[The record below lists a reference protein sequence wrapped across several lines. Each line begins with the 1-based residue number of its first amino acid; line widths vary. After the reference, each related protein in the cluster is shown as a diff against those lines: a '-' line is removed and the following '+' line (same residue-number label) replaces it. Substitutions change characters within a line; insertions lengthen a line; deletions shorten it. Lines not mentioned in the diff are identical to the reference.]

1 MALILKD
8 RVLETCSSPG
18 TGAVTLL
25 GATVGYQTFSAAIG
39 NGNTC
44 YYTISDQNGVNWEVG
59 LGTYATSG
67 NTLTRTTVLSSS
79 NSGSTVNF
87 NTGTQNVFVT
97 YPSEQAVY
105 QDANGYITS
114 QFISSLQAFAI
125 KSTGQI
131 NLKPLASAPTGAA
144 GDIIFNSTSS
154 QFQGYNGT
162 AWLPVGGAVLSNDT
176 STATSVYPLFANAT
190 SGTATTIYTS
200 NANLLYTP
208 STGELTAQTHV
219 SANGLTVNSATVSAN
234 YTIPSGSNAI
244 SAGPVTVASG
254 ITVTVPSGS
263 VWYIS

>member
-18 TGAVTLL
+18 TGAATLL

-105 QDANGYITS
+105 QDASGYITS

-144 GDIIFNSTSS
+144 GDIIFNSTTS

-162 AWLPVGGAVLSNDT
+162 SWLPVGGAVLSNDT

-190 SGTATTIYTS
+190 SGTATTVYTGD
-200 NANLLYTP
+200 ARLLYLP
-208 STGELTAQTHV
+208 STGQLQSTTLR
-219 SANGLTVNSATVSAN
+219 SGNGLFVNSATVTESC
-234 YTIPSGSNAI
+234 TIATGDNASSTGPISVNSGVVVTI
-244 SAGPVTVASG
+244 S
-254 ITVTVPSGS
+254 SGS

>member
-18 TGAVTLL
+18 TGAATLL

-105 QDANGYITS
+105 QDASGYITS

-144 GDIIFNSTSS
+144 GDIIFNSTTS

-162 AWLPVGGAVLSNDT
+162 SWLPVGGAVLSNDT

-190 SGTATTIYTS
+190 SGTATTVYTGD
-200 NANLLYTP
+200 ARLLYLP
-208 STGELTAQTHV
+208 STGQLQSTTLR
-219 SANGLTVNSATVSAN
+219 SGNGLFVNSATVTESC
-234 YTIPSGSNAI
+234 TIATGDNASSTGPI
-244 SAGPVTVASG
+244 SVNPGVVVTVS
-254 ITVTVPSGS
+254 SGS